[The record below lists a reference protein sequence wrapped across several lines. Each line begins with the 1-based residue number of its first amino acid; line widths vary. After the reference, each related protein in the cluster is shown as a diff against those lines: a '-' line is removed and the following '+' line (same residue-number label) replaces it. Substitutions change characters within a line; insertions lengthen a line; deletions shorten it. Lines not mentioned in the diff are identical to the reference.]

1 MKADIEAINISSLTD
16 FQPSKNSS
24 RPFRLRSCRFD
35 KQMTKKFRVGILG
48 ATGMVG
54 QRFIQLLENHPQ
66 FEITA
71 LAASDRSQGRSFQ
84 NACTWRLAGEMPAF
98 VKSMTVAAPQ
108 PPLDCELIFSSLPGD
123 IARETEGAFARAG
136 FPVIS
141 NSSAFRMDIDVPLL
155 IPEINHEHLALIDV
169 QLKNRAG
176 QQGYPRGY
184 IVTNPNCS
192 TIMLALALAPLQ
204 KKFGVRSVVA
214 TTMQALSGA
223 GYPGVASLAIS
234 DNVLPFIE
242 GEEEKIEQ
250 ETLKILGKFKGT
262 GIEAAPLAVSAQCHR
277 VNVSDGHL
285 AAVRVKLL
293 RSAPIDEVREALA
306 SFTALPQE
314 LRLHSAPVQPI
325 IVREELDRPQPRLDR
340 DAGGGMSVTV
350 GRLQPDNV
358 LDYRFV
364 ALSHNT
370 IRGAAGAAIL
380 NAELLIA
387 TGNLI

>member
-1 MKADIEAINISSLTD
+1 MS
-16 FQPSKNSS
+16 
-24 RPFRLRSCRFD
+24 
-35 KQMTKKFRVGILG
+35 KKFRVGILG

-71 LAASDRSQGRSFQ
+71 LAASDRSQGKSFQ
-84 NACTWRLAGEMPAF
+84 AACVWRLAGEMPEF
-98 VKSMTVAAPQ
+98 VKSMIVAAPE
-108 PPLDCELIFSSLPGD
+108 PPLECELIFSSLPGD
-123 IARETEGAFARAG
+123 IARESEGAFARAG

-141 NSSAFRMDIDVPLL
+141 NSSAFRMDSDVPLL
-155 IPEINHEHLALIDV
+155 IPEVNHQHLALIDV
-169 QLKNRAG
+169 QLKNHG
-176 QQGYPRGY
+176 QQGY

-204 KKFGVRSVVA
+204 ATFGVTNVIA

-250 ETLKILGKFKGT
+250 ETLKIFGQYYEDT
-262 GIEAAPLAVSAQCHR
+262 VHQAAMNVSAQCNR

-285 AAVRVKLL
+285 AAVRVKLG
-293 RSAPIDEVREALA
+293 RAAAIEEVKAALA

-314 LRLHSAPVQPI
+314 LHLHSAPEHPI
-325 IVREELDRPQPRLDR
+325 IVRKELDRPQPRLDR
-340 DAGGGMSVTV
+340 DAGNGMSVTI
-350 GRLQPDNV
+350 GRLQPDKV

-387 TGNLI
+387 MGKLK